1 GRGSVLRSIL
11 RRAVRFGWQQF
22 GQREPFI
29 WKLVPALVEHMGKA
43 YPELTV
49 NPGRVAEIIK
59 GEEDDFL
66 RTIERGLSLFE
77 EAAGRARGAGN
88 KVGGKDIFD
97 LYTTYGFPPDLT
109 RQMAGEQGLS
119 LDEGSY
125 KDLMEEH
132 GRKSR
137 GSATVQQVALNV
149 SGGL

>member
-1 GRGSVLRSIL
+1 
-11 RRAVRFGWQQF
+11 
-22 GQREPFI
+22 
-29 WKLVPALVEHMGKA
+29 
-43 YPELTV
+43 V

-59 GEEDDFL
+59 GEEADFL

-77 EAAGRARGAGN
+77 EAAGRARGSGG

-109 RQMAGEQGLS
+109 RQMAGEQGLA

-137 GSATVQQVALNV
+137 GKATEAQVALNV
-149 SGGL
+149 SGGLPTTDDRPKWAGLRGEGTVL